1 MVQLSGLTAIITNKA
16 AMDCW
21 YFKAHLKVNVASVF
35 FSMLGLD
42 DESQSSAHK
51 ESTIRQTEN
60 DKKFIRSMISVTDE
74 IFFNPFQ
81 IESA

>member
-21 YFKAHLKVNVASVF
+21 YFKAHLKVNAASVF

-42 DESQSSAHK
+42 YENQSSAHK
-51 ESTIRQTEN
+51 ESTIQQTEN

-74 IFFNPFQ
+74 IFSNPFQ